1 MKIKK
6 LIITAT
12 IVLVS
17 ALSLSTRATLTY
29 AKQQAFKVDA
39 KAAFAFDQKTGK
51 IFYAKNAD
59 KPLGIA
65 SITKILSS
73 YIVLEKIHQKK
84 LNWTDKIPIKEYP
97 YELTLNTELSNV
109 PLEKGTSYSVKELF
123 DSGMIAS
130 ASSGVIALAEK
141 VAGTE
146 AKFVEMMKKK
156 LKEWGIK
163 EADVQLVNS
172 TGINN
177 SFVPE
182 KYHIPGS
189 KKDQENMMSA
199 RSVAVVAYHL
209 LNDYPEILEVS
220 KKTKEQFGVGT
231 FSEFEMKNL
240 NGMLPGMNW
249 EYEGIDGLKTGTS
262 ELAGQC
268 FVGTC
273 LKKNQ
278 RIVTVV
284 LHANG
289 AEENNGARYTETAD
303 LMDFVH
309 DNWKY
314 EQITSK
320 GKTLKQVKTLS
331 VKDGK
336 KDNVALV
343 LGEDVKDW
351 VCDDMNKDN
360 LQMSW
365 DKSHKKALTAPV
377 KKDENVGK
385 VTIQLKD
392 DKLGYLLP
400 SQQQHHYQMVTNEDV
415 KRQFFLKVW
424 GNHIL
429 EWLDGK
435 FK

>member
-1 MKIKK
+1 MKFKK
-6 LIITAT
+6 LIIKIVT
-12 IVLVS
+12 IVFVG
-17 ALSLSTRATLTY
+17 ALGLSTCTTLAY
-29 AKQQAFKVDA
+29 AKSANFEVDA

-51 IFYAKNAD
+51 IFYAKNAN
-59 KPLGIA
+59 KPLALA

-73 YIVLEKIHQKK
+73 YIILEKIHQNK
-84 LNWTDKIPIKEYP
+84 LKWTDKIPIKEYP

-130 ASSGVIALAEK
+130 ASSSIIALAEK
-141 VAGTE
+141 IAGSE
-146 AKFVEMMKKK
+146 AKFVELMKDHLKK
-156 LKEWGIK
+156 WGIK
-163 EADVQLVNS
+163 NAILINS
-172 TGINN
+172 TGLNN
-177 SFVPE
+177 SLIPE
-182 KYHIPGS
+182 KYRISGS
-189 KKDQENMMSA
+189 KEDQENMMSA
-199 RSVAVVAYHL
+199 HDIAVVAYHL
-209 LNDYPEILEVS
+209 IKDYPEILEVS
-220 KKTKEQFGVGT
+220 KKTSEKFGVGT
-231 FSEFEMKNL
+231 FSEFEMKSW
-240 NGMLPGMNW
+240 NGMLPEMNW
-249 EYEGIDGLKTGTS
+249 EYEGVDGLKTGTS
-262 ELAGQC
+262 DLAGQC

-289 AEENNGARYTETAD
+289 AEENNGARYTETTD
-303 LMDFVH
+303 LMNFVY

-314 EQITSK
+314 EQIASK
-320 GKTLKQVKTLS
+320 GKTLKQIKTLS

-343 LGEDVKDW
+343 LNEDAKDW
-351 VCDDMNKDN
+351 VRDDMNKEN
-360 LQMSW
+360 LQVAW
-365 DKSHKKALTAPV
+365 DKEHVKQLTAPV
-377 KKDENVGK
+377 KKNENVGK

-400 SQQQHHYQMVTNEDV
+400 SQQQDHYQMVTSEDV

-429 EWLDGK
+429 EWLDRK